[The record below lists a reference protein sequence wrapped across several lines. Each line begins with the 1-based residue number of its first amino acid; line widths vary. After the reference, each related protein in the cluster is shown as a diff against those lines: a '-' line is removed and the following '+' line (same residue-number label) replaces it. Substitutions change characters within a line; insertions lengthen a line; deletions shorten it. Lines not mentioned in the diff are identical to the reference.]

1 MNIATAKEQIKNAV
15 RIYLQKN
22 ADGSYQI
29 PVVHQR
35 PVFVMGPPGLG
46 KTAIMQQIADEMGLG
61 LVSYS
66 MTHHTRQSALGLPV
80 IVDREFDGT
89 HYQVSEY
96 TMSEILASVYDCM
109 RETGKREGIL
119 FLDEINCVSETLS
132 PAMLLFL
139 QYKVFGGHQV
149 PPGWVIVTAGNPPRF
164 NKSAHELDAA
174 TRDRLKVMNIEPD
187 YAAFKEYAIRNGV
200 QRCVISYLDI
210 RPDDFYKM
218 TTQVNGMNVVTP
230 RAWEDLS
237 EMIRYHEMLGIPVTD
252 ALVSQ
257 YLQDPDTARD
267 FALYYQL
274 YQKYKKAW
282 QTDRILQGLYDEEVL
297 DEAKEAR
304 TDERITLVGLL
315 LEQVTGDMDLCV
327 KKHDDLAGQVAALK
341 AQRAKMDARAAE
353 EGLPS
358 ETEWTQQRDA
368 VRAETAQLQS
378 EVARTQ
384 QEIGNMLR
392 FLKDAFGKGLEL
404 SIAVN
409 DLSVSRRATAFIGQ
423 FLSMDYFE
431 ESRELLLHKREED
444 LLREI
449 RIEL

>member
-22 ADGSYQI
+22 GEGEYLI

-46 KTAIMQQIADEMGLG
+46 KTAIMQQIADEMGIG

-80 IVDREFDGT
+80 IVDREFDGV

-109 RETGKREGIL
+109 RSTGNREGIL

-164 NKSAHELDAA
+164 NKSARELDAA

-187 YAAFKEYAIRNGV
+187 FKAFRDYSLENGLV
-200 QRCVISYLDI
+200 RSVISYLDI
-210 RPDDFYKM
+210 RPDDFYKV

-237 EMIRYHEMLGIPVTD
+237 EMIKYHEALGIPVTD

-257 YLQDPDTARD
+257 YLQDPDCARD

-282 QTDRILQGLYDEEVL
+282 QVDRILKGGA
-297 DEAKEAR
+297 DEAMTAEARSAR
-304 TDERITLVGLL
+304 TDERITLAGLL
-315 LEQVTGDMDLCV
+315 LDEVREHMDACV
-327 KKHDDLAGQVAALK
+327 KEHDRLAEEVAQLKREKAAAEAGGEACPEVEWNSRRDEVRARTSELK
-341 AQRAKMDARAAE
+341 A
-353 EGLPS
+353 
-358 ETEWTQQRDA
+358 
-368 VRAETAQLQS
+368 
-378 EVARTQ
+378 EVADTQ
-384 QEIGNMLR
+384 NEIGNMLH
-392 FLKDAFGKGLEL
+392 FLKDSFGRGLEL
-404 SIAVN
+404 SLAVN
-409 DLSVSRRATAFIGQ
+409 DLTASSRATAFIGQ

-431 ESRELLLHKREED
+431 ESRDLLLSKRRDD
-444 LLREI
+444 LLSEI
-449 RIEL
+449 RIDF

>member
-327 KKHDDLAGQVAALK
+327 KKHDDLAGEVATLK

-358 ETEWTQQRDA
+358 ETEWTQRRDA

>member
-22 ADGSYQI
+22 DDGTYRI

-80 IVDREFDGT
+80 IVTREYEGRE
-89 HYQVSEY
+89 YQVSEY

-109 RETGKREGIL
+109 RNEGKKEGIL

-149 PPGWVIVTAGNPPRF
+149 PPGWVIVTAGNPPRY

-187 YAAFKEYAIRNGV
+187 YRAFKDYAIQNSV
-200 QRCVISYLDI
+200 ERCIISYLDI
-210 RPDDFYKM
+210 RPTDFYKV

-237 EMIRYHEMLGIPVTD
+237 EMISFHEELSIPVTD
-252 ALVSQ
+252 ALVTQ

-282 QTDRILQGLYDEEVL
+282 KTEDILQGLFDESVIE
-297 DEAKEAR
+297 EAKSAK

-315 LEQVTGDMDLCV
+315 LEQVTGDMDACV
-327 KKHDDLAGQVAALK
+327 KKHDDLAARVAKLKEEK
-341 AQRAKMDARAAE
+341 AQTGRETVEWTKRRDDVR
-353 EGLPS
+353 S
-358 ETEWTQQRDA
+358 ETA
-368 VRAETAQLQS
+368 MLQS
-378 EVARTQ
+378 EVAHTQ
-384 QEIGNMLR
+384 QEIGNMLS
-392 FLKDAFGKGLEL
+392 FLKEAYGKGIEL

-409 DLSVSRRATAFIGQ
+409 DLSVSRRATACIGQ

-431 ESRELLLHKREED
+431 ESKALLLHSREEE
-444 LLREI
+444 LLGEI

>member
-257 YLQDPDTARD
+257 YLQDPDT
-267 FALYYQL
+267 
-274 YQKYKKAW
+274 
-282 QTDRILQGLYDEEVL
+282 
-297 DEAKEAR
+297 
-304 TDERITLVGLL
+304 LL
-315 LEQVTGDMDLCV
+315 LEQVTGDMDMCV
-327 KKHDDLAGQVAALK
+327 KKHDDLAGEVATLK

-358 ETEWTQQRDA
+358 ETEWTQRRDA

>member
-22 ADGSYQI
+22 EDGSYQI

-119 FLDEINCVSETLS
+119 FLDEINCDSETLS

>member
-22 ADGSYQI
+22 EDGSYQI

>member
-22 ADGSYQI
+22 GEGEYLI

-46 KTAIMQQIADEMGLG
+46 KTAIMQQIADEMGIG

-80 IVDREFDGT
+80 IVDREFDGV

-109 RETGKREGIL
+109 RNTGCREGIL

-164 NKSAHELDAA
+164 NKSARELDAA

-187 YAAFKEYAIRNGV
+187 YKAFRDYSLENGV
-200 QRCVISYLDI
+200 VRCIISYLDI
-210 RPDDFYKM
+210 RPDDFYKV

-237 EMIRYHEMLGIPVTD
+237 EMIKYHEALGIPVTD
-252 ALVSQ
+252 ALVTQ
-257 YLQDPDTARD
+257 YLQDPDCARD
-267 FALYYQL
+267 FALYYEL
-274 YQKYKKAW
+274 YQKYRKAW
-282 QTDRILQGLYDEEVL
+282 QVDRILQGDVDDATLEE
-297 DEAKEAR
+297 ARSAR
-304 TDERITLVGLL
+304 TDERITLAGLL
-315 LEQVTGDMDLCV
+315 LDQVREHMDACV
-327 KKHDDLAGQVAALK
+327 KEHDALAKEVAALK
-341 AQRAKMDARAAE
+341 SEKAE
-353 EGLPS
+353 AEQGEHTLALW
-358 ETEWTQQRDA
+358 TERRDA
-368 VRAETAQLQS
+368 VRARTAALKD
-378 EVARTQ
+378 EVTSTQ
-384 QEIGNMLR
+384 NEIGSMLG
-392 FLKDAFGKGLEL
+392 FLRKAYGRGLEL
-404 SIAVN
+404 SLAVN
-409 DLSVSRRATAFIGQ
+409 DLTASSRATAFIGQ

-431 ESRELLLHKREED
+431 ESRDLLLARRRDD
-444 LLREI
+444 LLSEI
-449 RIEL
+449 RIDL

>member
-327 KKHDDLAGQVAALK
+327 
-341 AQRAKMDARAAE
+341 
-353 EGLPS
+353 
-358 ETEWTQQRDA
+358 
-368 VRAETAQLQS
+368 
-378 EVARTQ
+378 
-384 QEIGNMLR
+384 
-392 FLKDAFGKGLEL
+392 
-404 SIAVN
+404 
-409 DLSVSRRATAFIGQ
+409 
-423 FLSMDYFE
+423 
-431 ESRELLLHKREED
+431 
-444 LLREI
+444 
-449 RIEL
+449 

>member
-22 ADGSYQI
+22 EDGSYQI

-174 TRDRLKVMNIEPD
+174 TR
-187 YAAFKEYAIRNGV
+187 
-200 QRCVISYLDI
+200 
-210 RPDDFYKM
+210 
-218 TTQVNGMNVVTP
+218 
-230 RAWEDLS
+230 
-237 EMIRYHEMLGIPVTD
+237 MIRYHEMLGIPVTD

>member
-237 EMIRYHEMLGIPVTD
+237 EMIRYHEQLGIPVTD

-358 ETEWTQQRDA
+358 ETEWTQRRDA

>member
-15 RIYLQKN
+15 RIYLEK
-22 ADGSYQI
+22 DETGEYRI

-46 KTAIMQQIADEMGLG
+46 KTAIMQQIADEMGIG

-80 IVDREFDGT
+80 IVDREFDGM

-109 RETGKREGIL
+109 RSTGKREGIL

-139 QYKVFGGHQV
+139 QYKVFGGHKV
-149 PPGWVIVTAGNPPRF
+149 PEGWVIVTAGNPPRF
-164 NKSAHELDAA
+164 NKSARELDAA

-187 YAAFKEYAIRNGV
+187 YAAFKAYALQNGV
-200 QRCVISYLDI
+200 ERCVISYLDI
-210 RPDDFYKM
+210 RPDDFYKV
-218 TTQVNGMNVVTP
+218 TTQVSGMNVVTP

-237 EMIRYHEMLGIPVTD
+237 EMLRSYEKLGLEVGD

-257 YLQDPDTARD
+257 YLQDPECARD

-282 QTDRILQGLYDEEVL
+282 RIDTILQGGYG
-297 DEAKEAR
+297 EAELTEAQNAR
-304 TDERITLVGLL
+304 LDERITLTGLL
-315 LEQVTGDMDLCV
+315 MESVTNDMGECIR
-327 KKHDDLAGQVAALK
+327 KHDELA
-341 AQRAKMDARAAE
+341 ARAAE
-353 EGLPS
+353 LRKEKAVVSG
-358 ETEWTQQRDA
+358 ETEKQVWEEKA
-368 VRAETAQLQS
+368 AAFRAETAALKTD
-378 EVARTQ
+378 VAQTQ
-384 QEIGNMLR
+384 EKIGHLLA
-392 FLKDAFGKGLEL
+392 FLKEAFGRGMEL
-404 SIAVN
+404 SLAVN
-409 DLSVSRRATAFIGQ
+409 DLSVSRRATAFIGR
-423 FLSMDYFE
+423 FLSMDYFD
-431 ESRELLLHKREED
+431 ESRELLLHKRQED

-449 RIEL
+449 SIEMS